1 MTDSQSDDAN
11 LRATEAQMRHA
22 LGLRSDAPIQPVSDQ
37 PATLTIGSQPPRR
50 RFVRDGEVPVTV
62 VHRDY
67 QAGGSPGNNQLD
79 VARQAIRAEAAA
91 RKLAERSLNEA
102 RITIRDLQ
110 TKVAHERL
118 AKDEALEIVRQ
129 LETETR
135 AAVQA
140 LQSAEAELA
149 ATRLARQNAEDALAE
164 ALDAHQETEGRL
176 RAMIAAQQAQ
186 TSPTKPFNGHGRLKA
201 RGIKPKA
208 PAGQDADAEQIA
220 KAVGSP
226 TIVDDGSRPKQTR
239 RRGRPAKARKQESE
253 FVEWWKPGWRE
264 KFR

>member
-22 LGLRSDAPIQPVSDQ
+22 LGLRSDAPIQPASDQ

-79 VARQAIRAEAAA
+79 IARQAIRAEAAA
-91 RKLAERSLNEA
+91 RERAERSLNEA
-102 RITIRDLQ
+102 HMTIRDLQ

-118 AKDEALEIVRQ
+118 AKDEALEIVRR
-129 LETETR
+129 LENEAR

-149 ATRLARQNAEDALAE
+149 ATRLARQ
-164 ALDAHQETEGRL
+164 
-176 RAMIAAQQAQ
+176 
-186 TSPTKPFNGHGRLKA
+186 
-201 RGIKPKA
+201 
-208 PAGQDADAEQIA
+208 
-220 KAVGSP
+220 
-226 TIVDDGSRPKQTR
+226 
-239 RRGRPAKARKQESE
+239 
-253 FVEWWKPGWRE
+253 
-264 KFR
+264 

>member
-1 MTDSQSDDAN
+1 MTDSQPDDAN
-11 LRATEAQMRHA
+11 LRAAEAQMRQA
-22 LGLRSDAPIQPVSDQ
+22 LGLRSDTPIQPASDQ

-62 VHRDY
+62 VHRDHR
-67 QAGGSPGNNQLD
+67 AGGSPGNNQLD

-91 RKLAERSLNEA
+91 RELAERSLNEA

-118 AKDEALEIVRQ
+118 TKDEALEIVRR
-129 LETETR
+129 LETEAR

-140 LQSAEAELA
+140 VHSAEAELA
-149 ATRLARQNAEDALAE
+149 ATRLVRQNAEDALAE
-164 ALDAHQETEGRL
+164 ALEARQETEGRL

-186 TSPTKPFNGHGRLKA
+186 TPPTEPFNGCGR
-201 RGIKPKA
+201 PKA
-208 PAGQDADAEQIA
+208 TSIKQKSLTARVIDREPHATTALT
-220 KAVGSP
+220 P
-226 TIVDDGSRPKQTR
+226 TIVDDGSRPEQTR
-239 RRGRPAKARKQESE
+239 RRGRPAKVRKQESE
-253 FVEWWKPGWRE
+253 FVEWWKPGWRD